1 MKTAKS
7 KKYKLCSSTK
17 YMIQIQRKGERER
30 QSEEQDKL
38 YRKSKQFIWRIRMKF
53 K

>member
-1 MKTAKS
+1 MKTQQKAKS
-7 KKYKLCSSTK
+7 TNYVVAQSIR
-17 YMIQIQRKGERER
+17 YRERE
-30 QSEEQDKL
+30 SEVQDKL